1 MLSTDVSFRK
11 IAAMTDA
18 LYKIS
23 DWADFYCSSA
33 AQQEVA
39 DALERIVLAFVQE
52 VSELQDEYGDGSNAM
67 P

>member
-33 AQQEVA
+33 AQQ
-39 DALERIVLAFVQE
+39 AFVKE